1 MSDEN
6 EPREW
11 RENREAYLKARA
23 QAGTLEGTAYA
34 RRLEAMRPAEAAAE
48 LAGMYSLCFDEDL
61 AGEIASELQLDREK
75 ARAIAAELVKL
86 RGAAPPINYEEI
98 DAALH
103 QGDEDGERSEVLKK
117 EKG

>member
-6 EPREW
+6 EPGEW

-23 QAGTLEGTAYA
+23 RAGALEGTAYA
-34 RRLEAMRPAEAAAE
+34 RRLEAMLPAEAAAE

-75 ARAIAAELVKL
+75 ARAIAAELMKHRL
-86 RGAAPPINYEEI
+86 AGASCRNIPYLLPP
-98 DAALH
+98 ACSTT
-103 QGDEDGERSEVLKK
+103 RTTS
-117 EKG
+117 

>member
-34 RRLEAMRPAEAAAE
+34 RRLEAMRPAEEGPTVRIPFPPAE
-48 LAGMYSLCFDEDL
+48 S
-61 AGEIASELQLDREK
+61 QVRT
-75 ARAIAAELVKL
+75 
-86 RGAAPPINYEEI
+86 
-98 DAALH
+98 
-103 QGDEDGERSEVLKK
+103 
-117 EKG
+117 